1 MEVIRTIDE
10 LRHKLSPYRSLPV
23 GQIDRGMIGF
33 VPTMGYLHMG
43 HISLIE
49 AAKRQCRVVVLSIF
63 VNPLQFGPNEDF
75 AKYPRNQQKDLAL
88 ALEAGVDFLF
98 MPEVSEMYPYYPLN
112 SMIKVS
118 QITSHLCGASRPGHF
133 DGVATVV
140 LKLFNIVQPDYA
152 YFGLKDAQQVGVVQQ
167 IVQDFNMTT
176 KIMAC
181 PIIREPDGLAM
192 SSRNVYLSPPEREQA
207 VILSTVLKLAKEWA
221 NERGMTYGK
230 LQKQVIQSISDTPLA
245 RIDYVEILTYP
256 AFISICETDLISES
270 QSNIIIA
277 LAVKFG
283 KTRLIDNCIL
293 TFEGG
298 EMYV

>member
-1 MEVIRTIDE
+1 MEVIQTIEE
-10 LRHKLSPYRSLPV
+10 LRLKLNSYRALPV
-23 GQIDRGMIGF
+23 AQMESGIIGF
-33 VPTMGYLHMG
+33 VPTMGYLHSG

-49 AAKRQCRVVVLSIF
+49 AAKKQCRAVVLSIF

-75 AKYPRNQQKDLAL
+75 ARYPKNQQQDLAL
-88 ALEAGVDFLF
+88 ALEAGVDFVFL
-98 MPEVSEMYPYYPLN
+98 PEVGEIYPYYPLN
-112 SMIKVS
+112 SMIRVS
-118 QITSHLCGASRPGHF
+118 QITSQLCGSSRPGHF

-192 SSRNVYLSPPEREQA
+192 SSRNVYLSPSEREQA
-207 VILSTVLKLAKEWA
+207 VILNKVLKQAKNWA
-221 NERGMTYGK
+221 IEGGMTYGN
-230 LQKQVIQSISDTPLA
+230 LQQRIIQSISDTPLA
-245 RIDYVEILTYP
+245 RIDYVEILSYP
-256 AFISICETDLISES
+256 KFVSFLETDLIRDES
-270 QSNIIIA
+270 QLNIIIA

-283 KTRLIDNCIL
+283 HTRLIDNCIL
-293 TFEGG
+293 SLEGG
-298 EMYV
+298 K